1 MGRLLPRETFPSI
14 ADGVDGIETADSIT
28 GDAHKLFNVPYDCG
42 LFFSRHADI
51 SVDVFQNPGAPYLA
65 SDGDDGDGIIS
76 PLNMGIENSR
86 RFRALPLYASLR
98 TYGRNFYTNMIQ
110 RQVATA
116 QRIAR
121 WISISP
127 LYQLLPNDLK
137 KHMGNYDTMNP
148 VFIIVLF
155 KAKDAELN
163 ENLVER
169 INSSGSIYVSGTVWQ
184 GTKAARIAI
193 ANWKVEYERE
203 SVAVIEVLQ
212 RLGLSTLTHGKILT
226 LLETGTGLSDGS

>member
-1 MGRLLPRETFPSI
+1 MGRLLHREIFPSI
-14 ADGVDGIETADSIT
+14 VYGVDGIETADSIT

-65 SDGDDGDGIIS
+65 SGGDDGDGIIS

-98 TYGRNFYTNMIQ
+98 TYGRNFYKNMIE
-110 RQVATA
+110 RQVRAA
-116 QRIAR
+116 RRIAL

-127 LYQLLPNDLK
+127 LYVLLPEDLE
-137 KHMGNYDTMNP
+137 KHEGEDDRLNL

-169 INSSGSIYVSGTVWQ
+169 INSSGNIYVSGTVWQ

-193 ANWKVEYERE
+193 ANWKVETERE
-203 SVAVIEVLQ
+203 SDAVIEVLQ
-212 RLGLSTLTHGKILT
+212 RVGQAHAGQDCT
-226 LLETGTGLSDGS
+226 

>member
-1 MGRLLPRETFPSI
+1 MGRLLPRRTFPSI
-14 ADGVDGIETADSIT
+14 AHGVGGIETADSIT

-42 LFFSRHADI
+42 LFFSRHAGI

-65 SDGDDGDGIIS
+65 SGGDDSDGIIS
-76 PLNMGIENSR
+76 PLHMGIENSR

-98 TYGRNFYTNMIQ
+98 TYGRNFYVNMIR
-110 RQVATA
+110 RQVGAA
-116 QRIAR
+116 RRIAR

-127 LYQLLPNDLK
+127 LYQLLPKDLE
-137 KHMGNYDTMNP
+137 KHMGDYYNMHP

-184 GTKAARIAI
+184 HTKAARIAI
-193 ANWKVEYERE
+193 ANWKVETERE
-203 SVAVIEVLQ
+203 SDAVIEVLQ
-212 RLGLSTLTHGKILT
+212 RVGQASTPMQGKIV
-226 LLETGTGLSDGS
+226 LETGTDWSDGS